1 MLPTPHEPGEH
12 CMSLSMLARDLVP
25 RLSAQGPSQLL
36 EWSMAGVSYLD
47 CSAQLGHFGRENYP
61 VE

>member
-1 MLPTPHEPGEH
+1 
-12 CMSLSMLARDLVP
+12 MSLSMLARDLVP